1 MAIGIDLSIK
11 CYYKKMKNTN
21 EVKAEIKKYILEAS
35 LSDVKD
41 VDDDA
46 LIFENGL
53 LDSMGLLFLIEFLG
67 EAFQVEVS
75 DDELNPKNF
84 ESINNIVSFVSNKL
98 SVKV

>member
-1 MAIGIDLSIK
+1 
-11 CYYKKMKNTN
+11 MKSTN
-21 EVKAEIKKYILEAS
+21 DVKAEIKKYILEAS

-41 VDDDA
+41 VEDDA

-67 EAFQVEVS
+67 ESFQVEVS
-75 DDELNPKNF
+75 DEELNPKNF

>member
-1 MAIGIDLSIK
+1 
-11 CYYKKMKNTN
+11 MKSTN
-21 EVKAEIKKYILEAS
+21 ELKANIKKYILEAS

-41 VDDDA
+41 VEDDA

-67 EAFQVEVS
+67 ESFQVEVS
-75 DDELNPKNF
+75 DEELNPKNF

>member
-1 MAIGIDLSIK
+1 
-11 CYYKKMKNTN
+11 MKNTN
-21 EVKAEIKKYILEAS
+21 DVKAEIKKYILEAS
-35 LSDVKD
+35 LSDIKD
-41 VDDDA
+41 VEDDA

-67 EAFQVEVS
+67 ESFEVEVT
-75 DDELNPKNF
+75 DEELNPKNF